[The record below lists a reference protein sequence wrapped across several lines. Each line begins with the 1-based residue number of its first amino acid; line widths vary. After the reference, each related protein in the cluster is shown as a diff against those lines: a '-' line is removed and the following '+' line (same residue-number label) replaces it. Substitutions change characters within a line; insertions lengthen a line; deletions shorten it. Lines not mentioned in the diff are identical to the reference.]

1 MIVYFDTSFLVKIY
15 AMEDDSEAAQ
25 TMLSAASAI
34 VTSVV
39 SYAELCSALA
49 RKRREGSVDET
60 AYQAALRTFQT
71 DWDGIGKM
79 EVSEETARRAGDLAR
94 KHALRGFDAIHLA
107 SALLISSGIKGGKLA
122 FATADARLAR
132 AAAQE
137 GLATHRDYGDAT
149 PGGMTVMERRQEGWK
164 PAPRSRKSRRQPVK

>member
-1 MIVYFDTSFLVKIY
+1 LIAYFDTSFLVKIY
-15 AMEDDSEAAQ
+15 AAEKDSEAAWA
-25 TMLSAASAI
+25 MRSAASAI

-39 SYAELCSALA
+39 SYTELCSALA

-60 AYQAALRTFQT
+60 AYQTALRTFQT

-137 GLATHRDYGDAT
+137 GLTIHRDYGDG
-149 PGGMTVMERRQEGWK
+149 PRGGMTVMEKRQEGWK
-164 PAPRSRKSRRQPVK
+164 PVPRLRESRRRPVK